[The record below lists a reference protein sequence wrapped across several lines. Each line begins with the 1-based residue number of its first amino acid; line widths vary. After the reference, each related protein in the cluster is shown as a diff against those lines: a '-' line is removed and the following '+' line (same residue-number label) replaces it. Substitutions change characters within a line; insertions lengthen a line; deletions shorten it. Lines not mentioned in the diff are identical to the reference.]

1 MKRTVVV
8 SAIFILWA
16 FISKAEGNIDRKEY
30 AGRYV
35 LPVESMIGEVEIT
48 IQNDTLLTISL
59 PVGEIILEYL
69 EEDCFEVPQY
79 GATAVFE
86 RDEKQ
91 EVTACRISIPMADI
105 KDLIAKKQ

>member
-1 MKRTVVV
+1 MKKTVV
-8 SAIFILWA
+8 SAMFILLA
-16 FISKAEGNIDRKEY
+16 FIAKAEGNTDKKEY

-35 LPVESMIGEVEIT
+35 LPAESMIGEVEIS
-48 IQNDTLLTISL
+48 IQNDSVLMISS
-59 PVGEIILEYL
+59 PVGEIMLEHI
-69 EEDCFEVPQY
+69 EEDSFKVPQY

-91 EVTACRISIPMADI
+91 AVTACRISIPMADI

>member
-1 MKRTVVV
+1 MKRTVL
-8 SAIFILWA
+8 SAIFILVA
-16 FISKAEGNIDRKEY
+16 LLSKAEGNIDRKEY

-35 LPVESMIGEVEIT
+35 LPMESIIGEVEIC
-48 IQNDTLLTISL
+48 IQNDSVLTVSL
-59 PVGEIILEYL
+59 PVGEIILEYI
-69 EEDCFEVPQY
+69 EADCFEVPKY